1 MFTLQGGS
9 GIANCGSEISEFV
22 CGGGI

>member
-1 MFTLQGGS
+1 MFSLQGRS